1 MKKATTFKNKGLKM
15 AAEIHLPDNF
25 KETNTY
31 PAIVCIHP
39 AGGVKEQTIGLY
51 ASRLAKN
58 GFVVL
63 TFDASYQG
71 ESEGLPRYLEDPTAR
86 VEDARAG
93 ADFLSTLPYIDSTRL
108 GVFGICAGG
117 GYAISVAQTEHRFKA
132 VATVSASPMGEGFR
146 NFLGNETPAP
156 VLLDMLTKVG
166 EQRTAEA
173 DGAEPLYMHWVPET
187 KQEINENTP
196 DLLREG
202 YDYYRTP
209 RAQHPNSVNKYLFTG
224 TDRMMAFSAFD
235 QISMLL
241 TQPILLIAGSKADT
255 KFFSDQAYGLAH
267 GEKELFVVDGATHIS
282 LYDVPEYV
290 DQAVGKLTE
299 FYSQKL
305 TIS

>member
-1 MKKATTFKNKGLKM
+1 M

-25 KETNTY
+25 VETNKY

-93 ADFLSTLPYIDSTRL
+93 ADFLSTLPYIDRTRM

-117 GYAISVAQTEHRFKA
+117 GYAISAAQTEHRFKA
-132 VATVSASPMGEGFR
+132 VATVSAAPMGEGFR
-146 NFLGNETPAP
+146 NFLGNETPVS
-156 VLLDMLTKVG
+156 VLLDMLYKVG
-166 EQRTAEA
+166 EQRTVEA
-173 DGAEPLYMHWVPET
+173 NGGEFLYMNWVPDT
-187 KQEINENTP
+187 KEEINKNTP
-196 DLLREG
+196 DLWREG
-202 YDYYRTP
+202 HDYYKTARG
-209 RAQHPNSVNKYLFTG
+209 QHPNSVNKYLFTG

-235 QISMLL
+235 QISTLL
-241 TQPILLIAGSKADT
+241 TQPVLLIAGSKADT
-255 KFFSDQAYGLAH
+255 KFFSDNAYSLAQ
-267 GEKELFVVDGATHIS
+267 GDKELFIVDGATHIS
-282 LYDVPEYV
+282 MYDVPVYV
-290 DQAVGKLTE
+290 DQAVDKLTE

-305 TIS
+305 TETAIS

>member
-1 MKKATTFKNKGLKM
+1 MKKSTSFKNKGLKM
-15 AAEIHLPDNF
+15 AAELHLPENF
-25 KETNTY
+25 LETEKY

-39 AGGVKEQTIGLY
+39 AGGVKEQTIGHY
-51 ASRLAKN
+51 AARIAES

-71 ESEGLPRYLEDPTAR
+71 ESEGEPRYLEDPTSR

-93 ADFLSTLPYIDSTRL
+93 ADYLATLPYVDMDRL

-146 NFLGNETPAP
+146 NFLGFETPND
-156 VLLDMLTKVG
+156 VLLDMLSKIG
-166 EQRTAEA
+166 EQRNIEA
-173 DGAEPLYMHWVPET
+173 KGGAPLYMHWVPET
-187 KQEINENTP
+187 LAEINENTP

-202 YDYYRTP
+202 YDYYKTP

-224 TDRMMAFSAFD
+224 TDRMLAFSAFD
-235 QISMLL
+235 QIGRFL
-241 TQPILLIAGSKADT
+241 TQPFLLIAGSKADT
-255 KFFSDQAYGLAH
+255 KVFSDQAFNLAN
-267 GEKELFVVDGATHIS
+267 GDKELFVVEGATHIA
-282 LYDVPEYV
+282 LYDIPEYFE
-290 DQAVGKLTE
+290 QAVAKLIA

-305 TIS
+305 

>member
-1 MKKATTFKNKGLKM
+1 MKKATTFKNKTLRM

-25 KETNTY
+25 TETNKY

-93 ADFLSTLPYIDSTRL
+93 ADYLSTLPYIDTDRM

-146 NFLGNETPAP
+146 NFLGNETPAS
-156 VLLDMLTKVG
+156 VLLDLLKKVG
-166 EQRTAEA
+166 EQRNVEA
-173 DGAEPLYMHWVPET
+173 NGGEALYMHWVPDT
-187 KQEINENTP
+187 KEEIDEHTP
-196 DLLREG
+196 DLLKEG

-224 TDRMMAFSAFD
+224 TDRMMAYSAFD
-235 QISMLL
+235 QISTLL
-241 TQPILLIAGSKADT
+241 TQPILLIAGSRADT
-255 KFFSDQAYGLAH
+255 KFFSDQAYSLAQ
-267 GEKELFVVDGATHIS
+267 GEKALFVVEGATHIAM
-282 LYDVPEYV
+282 YDVPEYV
-290 DQAVGKLTE
+290 NKAVAKLTD
-299 FYSQKL
+299 FYGQKL
-305 TIS
+305 Q